1 MPSNAR
7 WFYSPRSQSAG
18 LRGALECNA
27 IQLVKLFLM
36 CPSLLFYELSI
47 AKPIFHQAEIVKLG
61 QTF

>member
-1 MPSNAR
+1 MPSNMPDD
-7 WFYSPRSQSAG
+7 FTHQGESAG